1 MVLNVMVRLNI
12 AFISREQGQFILLR
26 NAKKIIELKTIPQE
40 TNHGCNRLKF
50 RKNIRRNKMKQN

>member
-1 MVLNVMVRLNI
+1 MVRLNI

-26 NAKKIIELKTIPQE
+26 NAKNIIELKTIPQQ